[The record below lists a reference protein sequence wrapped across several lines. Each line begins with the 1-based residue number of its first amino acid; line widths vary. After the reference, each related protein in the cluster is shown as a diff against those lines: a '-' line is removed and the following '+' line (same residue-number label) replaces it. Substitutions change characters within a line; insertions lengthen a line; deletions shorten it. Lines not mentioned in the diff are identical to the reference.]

1 MLKSNDQPN
10 RLSFE
15 DAYKRLEEIAK
26 KLENSNTPL
35 EDSFELYSEGQKL
48 IESCQ
53 GILDEAEKKLKILRI
68 QPEGYNIEETDL
80 E

>member
-1 MLKSNDQPN
+1 MSKNENQQSQ
-10 RLSFE
+10 LSFE

-26 KLENSNTPL
+26 KLEDSNTPL

-48 IESCQ
+48 IDSCHA
-53 GILDEAEKKLKILRI
+53 ILDQAEKRLKILKI
-68 QPEGYNIEETDL
+68 QPDGYNIEETEL